1 MKRILAIIVLI
12 FSLQSLTKADDTRDF
27 QIEGMSIG
35 DSLLDYFSEKE
46 IIEEKKS
53 EYNYKNIFATIGFR
67 KNSFENYD
75 KVQFDY
81 KLNDKTYKIYGI
93 TGVIYFKDNFKDC
106 LDKKEEIILQLSAS
120 LKNIKRQNQDQT
132 HWADKSG
139 DSKTYDSYFNFDS
152 GGYVLVTCY
161 DWSEK
166 KNNENGWFDNLKVG
180 ILTQEFQDFLKTTY
194 NN

>member
-1 MKRILAIIVLI
+1 MKKLLLILILSL
-12 FSLQSLTKADDTRDF
+12 SLQSSIAADDIRDF
-27 QIEGMSIG
+27 EIEGMSIG
-35 DSLLDYFSEKE
+35 DSLLDHFSEKE
-46 IIEEKKS
+46 IIEEKKD
-53 EYNYKNIFATIGFR
+53 EYNYKNIFATIGIR

-93 TGVIYFKDNFKDC
+93 TGMIYFKDNFKDC

-120 LKNIKRQNQDQT
+120 LKNIKRQDQEKT

-139 DSKTYDSYFNFDS
+139 DSKTYDSYFTFDS
-152 GGYVLVTCY
+152 GGYLLVTCY
-161 DWSEK
+161 DWSKK

-180 ILTQEFQDFLKTTY
+180 FLTQEFQDFLTTTY
-194 NN
+194 DN